1 MGLVIGGFTV
11 NLINVLVVAIALLT
25 VLSAL
30 TLVLGSSKQERGY
43 SLWFLVA
50 AIGELVWGASI
61 AVMLS
66 LPPTDAGYAVAP
78 WMIKGIYMG
87 AIVMDIGVLGYVAWR
102 NKFGKVLTS
111 LFMIFGLI
119 LMVIFLYDP
128 SVLYTSIN
136 LSHSGNS
143 ISIDLSR
150 GWYIIYIIYFI
161 TVALAFCL
169 TMIYRILHTNNKNT
183 RKGYLFFL
191 IGLSISGGLAP
202 IFDLFMPIWRYDL
215 IWVGPTL
222 IGLTMTGFYY
232 AVLRYRMVTINTNW
246 LKAMSSIVLVG
257 GVLCIY
263 LLIFHLVFAALFKV
277 ASPSFQVVLLNFI
290 MVAVVLVL
298 TPAIIEIWAM
308 VKSLI
313 MAKQIDLVY
322 IVKKLSKINTR
333 EPNLRDISG
342 FLAEHMHFTYVG
354 FLINGK
360 YFAADDYK
368 IPVEEFVEIPKLDY
382 PAKGIWQ
389 AASSLDKE
397 MTKKFGIYRVGCLS
411 GASGEMVGQVILGR
425 PTMRGEIDKK
435 DWVEI
440 EMVMSLMGTIIEN
453 GGKRIKG

>member
-1 MGLVIGGFTV
+1 M

-30 TLVLGSSKQERGY
+30 ALVLGSSKQERGY
-43 SLWFLVA
+43 SLWFLGA
-50 AIGELVWGASI
+50 AIGELIWSVSI

-78 WMIKGIYMG
+78 WAIKGIYMG

-111 LFMIFGLI
+111 LFMIFGLV

-128 SVLYTSIN
+128 SVLYSSFS
-136 LSHSGNS
+136 LSHTGNVVN
-143 ISIDLSR
+143 IDLSR
-150 GWYIIYIIYFI
+150 GWYIVYIVYFI
-161 TVALAFCL
+161 TVALAFCM
-169 TMIYRILHTNNKNT
+169 TMIYRIRHTSNKNT

-215 IWVGPTL
+215 IWVGPAL
-222 IGLTMTGFYY
+222 IGLTMVGFYY
-232 AVLRYRMVTINTNW
+232 AVLRYRMVSLNTSW
-246 LKAMSSIVLVG
+246 LKVMSSVVLVG

-290 MVAVVLVL
+290 MVAVVMAL
-298 TPAIIEIWAM
+298 TPAIIEIWGM
-308 VKSLI
+308 IRSLI
-313 MAKQIDLVY
+313 MSKQIDLAY
-322 IVKKLSKINTR
+322 IVKKLSKVDTKN
-333 EPNLRDISG
+333 PNLKDISN

-354 FLINGK
+354 FLVNGK
-360 YFAADDYK
+360 YWTGDDYE
-368 IPVEEFVEIPKLDY
+368 IPVEELVEIPKLDC
-382 PAKGIWQ
+382 PTKGIWQ

-397 MTKKFGIYRVGCLS
+397 MTRKYGVYRVGILS
-411 GASGEMVGQVILGR
+411 GANGEVVGQVILGR
-425 PTMRGEIDKK
+425 PMTRGEVDKK

-440 EMVMSLMGTIIEN
+440 EMVMSLMGTIVEN

>member
-1 MGLVIGGFTV
+1 MEIVIGGYEV

-30 TLVLGSSKQERGY
+30 TLVMGSAKQERGY
-43 SLWFLVA
+43 SLWFLAA
-50 AIGELVWGASI
+50 AIGELVWGVSI
-61 AVMLS
+61 AVMLT
-66 LPPTDAGYAVAP
+66 LPPTDAGQQIAP

-87 AIVMDIGVLGYVAWR
+87 AIVMDLGVLGYVAWR

-128 SVLYTSIN
+128 SVLY
-136 LSHSGNS
+136 SGFTLAHTGNVVN
-143 ISIDLSR
+143 IDLSR

-161 TVALAFCL
+161 TVALAFCM
-169 TMIYRILHTNNKNT
+169 TMIYRIRHTSNKNT

-202 IFDLFMPIWRYDL
+202 IFDLIMPIWRYDL

-246 LKAMSSIVLVG
+246 LKVMSSIILVG

-298 TPAIIEIWAM
+298 TPAIIEIWGM
-308 VKSLI
+308 IKSLI
-313 MAKQIDLVY
+313 TAKQIDLVY
-322 IVKKLSKINTR
+322 IVKKLSKVNTR

-342 FLAEHMHFTYVG
+342 FLAEHMHFSYVG

-360 YFAADDYK
+360 YYTGDEYK
-368 IPVEEFVEIPKLDY
+368 IPVEELVEIPKLEF
-382 PAKGIWQ
+382 PARGIWQ
-389 AASSLDKE
+389 AAGSLNKE
-397 MTKKFGIYRVGCLS
+397 MTRKYGIYRVGVLV

-425 PTMRGEIDKK
+425 PTTRGEVDKK

-440 EMVMSLMGTIIEN
+440 EMVMSLMGTIVEN
-453 GGKRIKG
+453 GGKRIRG

>member
-1 MGLVIGGFTV
+1 M

-30 TLVLGSSKQERGY
+30 ALVLGSSKQERGY
-43 SLWFLVA
+43 SLWFLGA
-50 AIGELVWGASI
+50 AIGELIWSVSI
-61 AVMLS
+61 AVMLT

-78 WMIKGIYMG
+78 WAIKGIYMG

-128 SVLYTSIN
+128 SVLYSSFN
-136 LSHSGNS
+136 LSHTGNVVN
-143 ISIDLSR
+143 IDLSR
-150 GWYIIYIIYFI
+150 GWYIIYIVYFI
-161 TVALAFCL
+161 TVALAFCM
-169 TMIYRILHTNNKNT
+169 TMIYRIRHTSNKNT

-215 IWVGPTL
+215 IWVGPAL
-222 IGLTMTGFYY
+222 IGLTMVGFYY
-232 AVLRYRMVTINTNW
+232 AVLRYRMVSLNTNW
-246 LKAMSSIVLVG
+246 LKVMSSVVLVG

-290 MVAVVLVL
+290 MVAVVLAL
-298 TPAIIEIWAM
+298 TPAIIEIWGM
-308 VKSLI
+308 IRSLI
-313 MAKQIDLVY
+313 MSKQIDLAY
-322 IVKKLSKINTR
+322 IVKKLSKIDAKN
-333 EPNLRDISG
+333 PNLKDIAS

-354 FLINGK
+354 FLVNGK
-360 YFAADDYK
+360 YYTVDDYK
-368 IPVEEFVEIPKLDY
+368 IPVEELVEIPKLAL

-389 AASSLDKE
+389 AAGSLDKE
-397 MTKKFGIYRVGCLS
+397 MTRKYGVYRVGVLS
-411 GASGEMVGQVILGR
+411 GANGEMVGQVILGR
-425 PTMRGEIDKK
+425 PTMRGEVDKT

-440 EMVMSLMGTIIEN
+440 EMVMSLVGTIVEN
-453 GGKRIKG
+453 GGKRIRG